1 MLVCMVVIIVQ
12 SVILD
17 NKLNH
22 LARELHFISY
32 IKLKKK
38 MAELQNIE
46 AFFFNLNFT
55 NQMFVCL
62 SGQLTKPAHPE
73 YKS

>member
-32 IKLKKK
+32 IKLKKN

-46 AFFFNLNFT
+46 AFFSILILQT
-55 NQMFVCL
+55 KCLSVCL
-62 SGQLTKPAHPE
+62 VS
-73 YKS
+73 